1 MRRVVPPANLSGLQ
15 QDIEQSARAMGGGQ
29 QRTARQLN
37 DAAEG
42 MARDRIAERIR
53 EGKQALNGNNLE
65 GARANERAVERSLN
79 NLSERLQS
87 AEQGAGQSGNNAEEA
102 LDRTRQLADNVDSLR
117 RRLDENAARRNGNS
131 QGQQR
136 GQQQGQ
142 QQGQSGQQQGR
153 QRGQQG
159 QQGNSDNGSNSGDG
173 RQGGSNDRGG

>member
-1 MRRVVPPANLSGLQ
+1 
-15 QDIEQSARAMGGGQ
+15 AMGGGQ
-29 QRTARQLN
+29 QRTARQLD

-102 LDRTRQLADNVDSLR
+102 LDRTRQLAESVDSTR
-117 RRLDENAARRNGNS
+117 RRMGEKASRRPGNTHGP
-131 QGQQR
+131 QRGQTPGQQR
-136 GQQQGQ
+136 H
-142 QQGQSGQQQGR
+142 
-153 QRGQQG
+153 
-159 QQGNSDNGSNSGDG
+159 
-173 RQGGSNDRGG
+173 